1 MLTGFRCYR
10 TILIPFGKSNGF
22 DYANK
27 DKRQNYQAPSATVH
41 LPDTF
46 FDYPIFAVF
55 KTSSKGYL

>member
-1 MLTGFRCYR
+1 
-10 TILIPFGKSNGF
+10 LIPFGKSNGF